1 MKLPFTSVLRLFP
14 VLIGILYMGCTKNL
28 TVANTVYDNDFSSSE
43 LGAMRV
49 SGWNNGSFGALP
61 TPRVNNFNGNPV
73 LGLFNNNIARLELS
87 DLPKHDIL
95 RVEVDLFLHN
105 NWRNDLWKMECDGE
119 TRILTGFSNDPIVQQ
134 AYPNWL
140 GNGSAL
146 SVAGTNAQQKGLPGV
161 CGNAASEKGTSYYKI
176 VQTFSH
182 KQSDFTLQL
191 SDAGGNV
198 NDTCNRSWS
207 VNRLTISV
215 YHN

>member
-1 MKLPFTSVLRLFP
+1 
-14 VLIGILYMGCTKNL
+14 MGCTKNL

-43 LGAMRV
+43 LGALRV
-49 SGWNNGSFGALP
+49 SGWNNGSFGTLP
-61 TPRVNNFNGNPV
+61 SPRVNNFNGNPV
-73 LGLFNNNIARLELS
+73 LGLLNNNIARLELVE
-87 DLPKHDIL
+87 LPKHDII
-95 RVEVDLFLHN
+95 RVEVDLYVHN

-119 TRILTGFSNDPIVQQ
+119 TRILTGFSNDPTVQQ

-146 SVAGTNAQQKGLPGV
+146 SAAGANAQQKELPGV
-161 CGNAASEKGTSYYKI
+161 CGNTASEKGSSYYKI

-182 KQSDFTLQL
+182 KQNDFTLQL

-207 VNRLTISV
+207 VNRLTITV

>member
-1 MKLPFTSVLRLFP
+1 MKLPIATYWRLIP
-14 VLIGILYMGCTKNL
+14 VILGLLFLGCTKNL
-28 TVANTVYDNDFSSSE
+28 TVTSIVYDNDFSNAD
-43 LGAMRV
+43 LGGLRV

-61 TPRVNNFNGNPV
+61 TPRLNNYNGNPV
-73 LGLFNNNIARLELS
+73 LGPLNNNIARLELTQ
-87 DLPKHDIL
+87 LPKHDII

-105 NWRNDLWKMECDGE
+105 NWRNDLWKMECDGQ
-119 TRILTGFSNDPIVQQ
+119 TRILTGFSNDPTIQQ

-161 CGNAASEKGTSYYKI
+161 CGNTAAEKGTSYYKI

-182 KQSDFTLQL
+182 QQNAFTLQL

-207 VNRLTISV
+207 VNRLTITV